1 MKLRRAALLLS
12 LAIVASPG
20 VARAQTTAMPH
31 ELDGIGIDEK
41 PGAELPRDLTFT
53 DQDGKRVK
61 LGEYF
66 DGKRP
71 VVLVMA
77 YYECPMLCTMVLNGL
92 EAGLKQLAWKVGDNF
107 RVVTVS
113 IDSRDTVERAHAKR
127 ENQITS
133 YGRAVG
139 PREWDFLVSDAATSK
154 QLADAVGFHYRWD
167 PVQNQFAHAA
177 GAFIITPNG
186 KLSRTLFGITF
197 PEKSLRLALLE
208 ASQGKLGNAWDRVL
222 LFCYHYD
229 PDARGYVLGARRVM
243 KAGGVLTVLGLGLL
257 FALMARRKST
267 TVEKTAV
274 PPSERVV

>member
-1 MKLRRAALLLS
+1 MKPRRGTLLLA
-12 LAIVASPG
+12 LALVASPG
-20 VARAQTTAMPH
+20 VVRAQTTGMPA
-31 ELDGIGIDEK
+31 ELDGIGIVEK
-41 PGAELPRDLTFT
+41 PGVELPRDLTFT
-53 DQDGKRVK
+53 DQDGKSVK

-66 DGKRP
+66 DGQRP
-71 VVLVMA
+71 VVLVLA

-113 IDSRDTVERAHAKR
+113 IDPRDTVERARAKR
-127 ENQITS
+127 ENQIAS
-133 YGRAVG
+133 YGRAIG

-167 PVQNQFAHAA
+167 PVGKQFAHAA
-177 GAFIITPNG
+177 GAFVITPQG

-208 ASQGKLGNAWDRVL
+208 ASQGKLGNAWDHVL

-229 PDARGYVLGARRVM
+229 PAARGYVLGARRVM

-257 FALMARRKST
+257 FALLARRKST
-267 TVEKTAV
+267 SVGKTDV